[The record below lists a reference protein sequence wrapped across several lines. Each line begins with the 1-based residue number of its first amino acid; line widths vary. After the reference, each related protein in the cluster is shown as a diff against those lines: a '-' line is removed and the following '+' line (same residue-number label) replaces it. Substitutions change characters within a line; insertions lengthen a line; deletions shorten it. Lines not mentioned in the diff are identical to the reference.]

1 VPSLFGVLLLL
12 GAALP
17 AAVAGGALGF
27 GTGLVMLPLVVWVV
41 GVRASVPVL
50 TIALIVGN
58 ISRAWWSRDEL
69 DWHVIGAY
77 FLGAVPLAV
86 IGSVLYTAAPPEWL
100 SRLMGIVLILALP
113 LRRWLER
120 RPRRMRLRH
129 FPLLGAATGLLSAL
143 VAATG
148 PVTMPFFLGYGLRR
162 GAYVGT
168 DAVCAAGVHITKTL
182 VYGRYALV
190 TPETSALGLA
200 IGAVMFVGAFV
211 GRRILERMSDRSF
224 VLGLEVLVAALGVL
238 FLVRP
243 PR

>member
-1 VPSLFGVLLLL
+1 MPSAAATLLLL
-12 GAALP
+12 AAALP

-58 ISRAWWSRDEL
+58 ASRAWWSRDEL
-69 DWHVIGAY
+69 DWRVIGAY
-77 FLGAVPLAV
+77 LDGALPLAV
-86 IGSVLYTAAPPEWL
+86 FGSVLYTTAPEWL
-100 SRLMGIVLILALP
+100 SRLMGLVLFSIVP

-120 RPRRMRLRH
+120 GPRKMQLRH
-129 FPLLGAATGLLSAL
+129 FPVLGAANGLLSAL

-148 PVTMPFFLGYGLRR
+148 PINMPFFLGYGLRR

-168 DAVCAAGVHITKTL
+168 DAACAGAVHLVKTL

-190 TPETSALGLA
+190 TSETSALGLA
-200 IGAVMFVGAFV
+200 IGAVMFVGAFI
-211 GRRILERMSDRSF
+211 GRRILDRMNDRTF
-224 VLGLEVLVAALGVL
+224 VVALEVLVTGLGVV
-238 FLVRP
+238 FLIRP
-243 PR
+243 PH

>member
-1 VPSLFGVLLLL
+1 VPSLTGTLLLL

-17 AAVAGGALGF
+17 AAVVGGALGF

-41 GVRASVPVL
+41 GVRQSVPVL

-58 ISRAWWSRDEL
+58 VSRAWWSRDEL
-69 DWHVIGAY
+69 DWRVIGAY
-77 FLGAVPLAV
+77 LSGAVPFAAA
-86 IGSVLYTAAPPEWL
+86 GAVLYTATPSEWL
-100 SRLMGIVLILALP
+100 ARLMGVVLLLGLP

-120 RPRRMRLRH
+120 GPRRMRLRH

-148 PVTMPFFLGYGLRR
+148 PVNMPFFLGYGLRR
-162 GAYVGT
+162 GAFVGT
-168 DAVCAAGVHITKTL
+168 EAVCAAGVHITKTL

-200 IGAVMFVGAFV
+200 VGAVMFVGAFV
-211 GRRILERMSDRSF
+211 GRRILDRMSDRSF
-224 VLGLEVLVAALGVL
+224 VLALEVLVAGLGLL
-238 FLVRP
+238 FLVHP